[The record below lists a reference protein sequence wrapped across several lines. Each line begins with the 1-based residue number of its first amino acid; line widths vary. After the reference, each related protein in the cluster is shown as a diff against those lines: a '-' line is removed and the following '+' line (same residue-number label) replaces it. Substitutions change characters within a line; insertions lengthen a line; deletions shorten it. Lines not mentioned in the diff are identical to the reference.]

1 MSKYK
6 SRHREVK
13 DFEDSQTMHLLDET
27 NEIKKIDPKGMYD
40 LIYQFPSQ
48 FEDASNI
55 AGAAELPDWNA
66 SGIENIVLAGL
77 GGSAIGGDL
86 VRSYL
91 AERLNIPFFI
101 CRNYTLPRFVG
112 ESSLI
117 FISSYSGNTEET
129 LSAYDDALNRKAM
142 ILALSTGGKVEEKSL
157 QNKITWV
164 NIPKGFP
171 PRAALGYSFVPVLVM
186 LEKLGFVEG
195 EKALI
200 KRTGEFLSSNRLRY
214 GLESGVREN
223 PAKRIALE
231 LHQKLP
237 IIYAATDHFDA
248 VSTRWKGQI
257 CENAKMLAFNNVFP
271 EFNHNELVGWK
282 ILSEY
287 RDNLIV
293 VILKDQDDH
302 PRVKSRMEIV
312 KRIIEKEKVKVLEV
326 ESSGETLLSRIF
338 SLIQLGDFA
347 SFYLAILNR
356 EDPTPVKVIDLL
368 KNELAK
374 TK

>member
-1 MSKYK
+1 
-6 SRHREVK
+6 
-13 DFEDSQTMHLLDET
+13 MHLLDDI
-27 NEIKKIDPKGMYD
+27 NEIKKIDPDGMYD

-48 FEDASNI
+48 FEDALNT
-55 AGAAELPDWNA
+55 AQAPKLPDWNA
-66 SGIENIVLAGL
+66 SQIQNILLAGL

-101 CRNYTLPRFVG
+101 CRNYTLPHFVG
-112 ESSLI
+112 ESSLV

-129 LSAYDDALNRKAM
+129 VSAYDDAQRRKAK
-142 ILALSTGGKVEEKSL
+142 ILTLSSGGKVEEKSL
-157 QNKITWV
+157 ENRITWV
-164 NIPKGFP
+164 NIPGGLP

-186 LEKLGFVEG
+186 LERLGLADG
-195 EKALI
+195 EKDQI
-200 KRTGEFLSSNRLRY
+200 KRTGEFLSSNRLKYR
-214 GLESGVREN
+214 LESGVREN
-223 PAKRIALE
+223 PAKRLALQ

-287 RDNLIV
+287 GDDLIV
-293 VILKDQDDH
+293 VILKDEDDH
-302 PRVKSRMEIV
+302 PRIKKRMKIV
-312 KRIIEKEKVKVLEV
+312 KGIIEKKKVRVIEV
-326 ESSGETLLSRIF
+326 ESCGETLLSRIF
-338 SLIQLGDFA
+338 SLIQLGDFV
-347 SFYLAILNR
+347 SLYLAILNR
-356 EDPTPVKVIDLL
+356 DDPRPVKVIDFL

-374 TK
+374 TR